1 VSTVAAHFGG
11 GGHKN
16 AAGLAVE
23 GSFQEVVEKVVSE
36 LEKLVD
42 ANYEPPLEVAGQTSK
57 PLTK

>member
-1 VSTVAAHFGG
+1 MSTVAAHFGG

-23 GSFQEVVEKVVSE
+23 GSFQEVVKKVVLE

-42 ANYEPPLEVAGQTSK
+42 GTYEPPVEAAGQISK
-57 PLTK
+57 PLG